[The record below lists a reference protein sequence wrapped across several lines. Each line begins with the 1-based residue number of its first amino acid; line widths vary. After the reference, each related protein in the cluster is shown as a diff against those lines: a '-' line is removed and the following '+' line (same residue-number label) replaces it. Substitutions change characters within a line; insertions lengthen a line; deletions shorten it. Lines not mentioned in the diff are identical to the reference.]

1 MRLSFS
7 YRYTGTAAL
16 LAGALMAGG
25 LTERRIPE
33 VLAAP
38 LASIATEIDGWV
50 AAGDHKLP
58 DGPAHALNATAYL
71 ARTYEKAGRRMEV
84 FVAYYAQQRAGES
97 MHSPKHCLPG
107 AGWEIWKLGSADVPV
122 DGAPVRVN
130 RYSIENGDNREVMFY
145 WYQSKTRI
153 VASEYIGKLLLARDT
168 LITGRTGGSIVRLM
182 TPDTPGAT
190 AEGVA
195 FARKL
200 IPEMKRCLVGV
211 DGRTSP

>member
-33 VLAAP
+33 VLAAQ
-38 LASIATEIDGWV
+38 LASIATGIAGWV

-84 FVAYYAQQRAGES
+84 FVAYYANQRAGES

-107 AGWEIWKLGSADVPV
+107 AGWEITKYGVADIQLPSGPV
-122 DGAPVRVN
+122 QVNHHTIQKDGDRMAV
-130 RYSIENGDNREVMFY
+130 IY
-145 WYQSKTRI
+145 WYQSKRRI
-153 VASEYIGKLLLARDT
+153 IADEYAAK
-168 LITGRTGGSIVRLM
+168 
-182 TPDTPGAT
+182 
-190 AEGVA
+190 
-195 FARKL
+195 
-200 IPEMKRCLVGV
+200 
-211 DGRTSP
+211 